1 LRCKINMKVKNM
13 TQEHQSTYVK
23 QYSYKKDKLTNGLF
37 TGVLALVFA
46 MIAVLFTNRFLVCI
60 FSILSLVFAG
70 GEVLA
75 KLTKG
80 SKKSKTDDTILILI
94 AILVLFFAGRFEVAA
109 IAISLYRIFSIFI
122 MYISGKLGRS
132 IKDIVDVLPEYA
144 NLVDDGM
151 NVQKVPS
158 ASLGRGAKIM
168 IKNGETVPVDC
179 VVLDGFADFDAS
191 NVTKNKDDVSVSPG
205 DKILAGYINMGATVT
220 CEAVCDYEESIVI
233 DMNRLAAMAESSS
246 AKSHNR
252 FMALA
257 KWYPPAV
264 LLIAIVT
271 ILIGGLV
278 NGAWITSIERACV
291 LLIVATTGSYVS
303 TVPLLTACA
312 VWNLKK
318 KGLALS
324 SGDLI
329 DEFADINYVAFEKNG
344 ILTDGAYAIKEVYT
358 AEGISEEDFLM
369 IAGNCIGGRANAI
382 SKILTPYM
390 NPYIPVENTIEF
402 AGKGVECS
410 IMGKLFL
417 CGSKNFMKE
426 CNVDVKEISDYTIY
440 VAIDGVLMGA
450 MLIQDTIRP
459 NTGELLRKLR
469 QTGVEKIVMLSSE
482 RKETAELAYSDC
494 GADDYFAELT
504 SYTRAETIQKLK
516 AGQDITC
523 AYVGDATSGIQA
535 LDAADV
541 PITLISEDDNNLEY
555 AKSFLLGNLDS
566 VADAIEYARLTSGK
580 VELHF
585 YCASAVKIILTLFAL
600 FGAVN
605 IIAAIFLESIL
616 TILGILSAKDLIKK

>member
-1 LRCKINMKVKNM
+1 MKVKNM

>member
-1 LRCKINMKVKNM
+1 
-13 TQEHQSTYVK
+13 
-23 QYSYKKDKLTNGLF
+23 
-37 TGVLALVFA
+37 
-46 MIAVLFTNRFLVCI
+46 
-60 FSILSLVFAG
+60 
-70 GEVLA
+70 
-75 KLTKG
+75 
-80 SKKSKTDDTILILI
+80 
-94 AILVLFFAGRFEVAA
+94 
-109 IAISLYRIFSIFI
+109 
-122 MYISGKLGRS
+122 
-132 IKDIVDVLPEYA
+132 
-144 NLVDDGM
+144 
-151 NVQKVPS
+151 
-158 ASLGRGAKIM
+158 
-168 IKNGETVPVDC
+168 
-179 VVLDGFADFDAS
+179 
-191 NVTKNKDDVSVSPG
+191 
-205 DKILAGYINMGATVT
+205 
-220 CEAVCDYEESIVI
+220 
-233 DMNRLAAMAESSS
+233 
-246 AKSHNR
+246 
-252 FMALA
+252 
-257 KWYPPAV
+257 
-264 LLIAIVT
+264 
-271 ILIGGLV
+271 
-278 NGAWITSIERACV
+278 
-291 LLIVATTGSYVS
+291 
-303 TVPLLTACA
+303 
-312 VWNLKK
+312 
-318 KGLALS
+318 
-324 SGDLI
+324 
-329 DEFADINYVAFEKNG
+329 
-344 ILTDGAYAIKEVYT
+344 
-358 AEGISEEDFLM
+358 
-369 IAGNCIGGRANAI
+369 
-382 SKILTPYM
+382 M